1 MKNRIKELRE
11 QKRIS
16 QVCLAT
22 HIGCSQNTI
31 SKMELEMSEPKAS
44 QLLEMAKYFNVS
56 VDYILCNS
64 DYKYI
69 QEVYHNA
76 KLIEL
81 TDGQRIPVSEDQ
93 HKKIREQYSR
103 FIRKDIF
110 ND

>member
-1 MKNRIKELRE
+1 MR
-11 QKRIS
+11 
-16 QVCLAT
+16 T
-22 HIGCSQNTI
+22 HQSFLVNC
-31 SKMELEMSEPKAS
+31 
-44 QLLEMAKYFNVS
+44 
-56 VDYILCNS
+56 DYVFRCGT
-64 DYKYI
+64 
-69 QEVYHNA
+69 